1 MAWFLGIIN
10 AFGIMIGFLGEPR
23 VASIVFGISFMALT
37 IRNSKITWKWFGAL
51 SDGFNVG
58 ATVDHKITSVVITF
72 MVMMAIYLVLAVK
85 KGMVCALLPGAQNI
99 FYWLWEIRRHQR
111 KDKTGLLLLYVLEM
125 IVILALI
132 TIKELESWN

>member
-1 MAWFLGIIN
+1 MGVPNNVQAIYLTVPP
-10 AFGIMIGFLGEPR
+10 L
-23 VASIVFGISFMALT
+23 SLT

-72 MVMMAIYLVLAVK
+72 MVMMAIYLVLTVK

-132 TIKELESWN
+132 TIKGLESWN